1 MLTVSQTRAAGTHV
15 SDLGNK
21 TFCSTSLPCGEKLQS
36 STLWEN
42 NKDKVLMDM
51 SMLKITDSDI
61 ATISHHSDFLTITR
75 NRIYKA
81 QNDP

>member
-1 MLTVSQTRAAGTHV
+1 MLTVSQARAAGIHV
-15 SDLGNK
+15 TDWVNK
-21 TFCSTSLPCGEKLQS
+21 TFFSTSLPCGEKLQS

-61 ATISHHSDFLTITR
+61 ATISRHSDFLTITR
-75 NRIYKA
+75 TQIYKL
-81 QNDP
+81 QNDT

>member
-15 SDLGNK
+15 PDLGNK
-21 TFCSTSLPCGEKLQS
+21 TFFSTSLPCGEKLQS

-51 SMLKITDSDI
+51 SMLTITDSHT
-61 ATISHHSDFLTITR
+61 ATISRYSDFLTITR